1 MFSILFNRPFLI
13 FDRDQE
19 GMRNMNSRIDTLLE
33 KFDLE
38 NRRFNNKIEEKDL
51 KVDYTNSYK
60 TLEKE
65 REKVIDFLT
74 KALEL

>member
-1 MFSILFNRPFLI
+1 
-13 FDRDQE
+13 
-19 GMRNMNSRIDTLLE
+19 MNSRIDTLLE